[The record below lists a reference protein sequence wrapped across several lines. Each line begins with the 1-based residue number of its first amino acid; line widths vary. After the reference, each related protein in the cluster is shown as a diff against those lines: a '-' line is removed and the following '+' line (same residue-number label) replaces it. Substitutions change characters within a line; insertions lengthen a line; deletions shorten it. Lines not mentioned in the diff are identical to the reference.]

1 MVAMVKSPAF
11 SDRAHRG
18 LDGDF
23 QDEGR

>member
-1 MVAMVKSPAF
+1 MVAMVKSPCS